1 MPANGTQ
8 CQNEATRTT
17 TTITTSTPTTTLTKN
32 NNSSA
37 KREKEIQNIHATQ
50 IFMFDT
56 NRGWSVQRVFFFFL
70 EGEGRGPLCRASKG
84 IQSDNNNN
92 NVHWNRKTVREWE
105 RGRQPERVGTWDMT
119 SALYCYFP
127 NEWELLKDIIAASWS
142 KHTHTLAHTQLCN
155 YV

>member
-17 TTITTSTPTTTLTKN
+17 TTITTSTLTKN

-56 NRGWSVQRVFFFFL
+56 NGGWSVQRVFFSFWRAK
-70 EGEGRGPLCRASKG
+70 GVALCARTQRVSRA
-84 IQSDNNNN
+84 I
-92 NVHWNRKTVREWE
+92 TTTTMYTETAREWE